1 MAIRSKS
8 QSACVERYMAEHY
21 DRVYVRWPKDF
32 AASVRAQAEAQGQ
45 SIAGYL
51 RRAVEE
57 RMTRDGV
64 ELPRK
69 NDKEETEKVEP

>member
-8 QSACVERYMAEHY
+8 QSACVERYMAERY
-21 DRVYVRWPKDF
+21 DRVDVRWPKDF
-32 AASVRAQAEAQGQ
+32 AASGRAQAEAQGQ

-69 NDKEETEKVEP
+69 NDEEETEKVEP

>member
-1 MAIRSKS
+1 MTGYM
-8 QSACVERYMAEHY
+8 SAGLKILRQASG
-21 DRVYVRWPKDF
+21 RKPKH
-32 AASVRAQAEAQGQ
+32 RGK

-69 NDKEETEKVEP
+69 NDEEETEKVEP